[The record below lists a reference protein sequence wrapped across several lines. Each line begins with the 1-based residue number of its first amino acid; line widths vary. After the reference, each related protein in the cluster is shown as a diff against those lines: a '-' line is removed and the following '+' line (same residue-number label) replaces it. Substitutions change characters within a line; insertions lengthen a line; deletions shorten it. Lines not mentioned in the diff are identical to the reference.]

1 MRNKIKMD
9 CFAGIVE
16 LEEETP
22 LVKNDAFEGVS
33 LSDLSLGECHN
44 LACMTLLYLKIKN
57 VSNTH
62 SFILLQLSCAHM
74 KPQNLHS
81 IVYIT
86 LLENQGL
93 QVRSQASPVCR
104 MRQ

>member
-44 LACMTLLYLKIKN
+44 LACMTLLY
-57 VSNTH
+57 
-62 SFILLQLSCAHM
+62 
-74 KPQNLHS
+74 
-81 IVYIT
+81 
-86 LLENQGL
+86 
-93 QVRSQASPVCR
+93 
-104 MRQ
+104 